1 MHTAGKDSS
10 SSQPEY
16 DLRSLVPLKSSA
28 LSLFRSHGRLSSCA
42 APDVVELSLHR
53 TILSGFRAF
62 CSSKGV
68 CGRGPAGGDS
78 TLGETKVLF
87 CKGVGLGGGI
97 ELVVV
102 VNLSLRKCVPCN
114 RKDLSPITEGNA
126 SVLKPQ
132 VPEWELFNDGGVMKL
147 RRKWKVKNFLLGLEF
162 FKIVADLAESEGHHP
177 DLHLVGWNN
186 VVIEIW
192 THACGGLTENDFI
205 LAAKIDKLPFESYL
219 RRKVND

>member
-1 MHTAGKDSS
+1 MLSS
-10 SSQPEY
+10 RRLLPLTY
-16 DLRSLVPLKSSA
+16 VPLKSSA

-62 CSSKGV
+62 CSSK
-68 CGRGPAGGDS
+68 D
-78 TLGETKVLF
+78 
-87 CKGVGLGGGI
+87 
-97 ELVVV
+97 
-102 VNLSLRKCVPCN
+102 LSLRKCVPCN
-114 RKDLSPITEGNA
+114 RKDLSPITEGSA

-219 RRKVND
+219 RRKVNN